1 MEGRVGKG
9 RWRVGGADLPQLI
22 SQLTPDLPHPTLTS
36 QQAADH
42 PNLPRAADL
51 FDELVGIGD
60 HIRVECLY
68 LRLDARGGESLGH
81 VLYELR
87 VVLVHDWP
95 QVDRAWSGLG
105 LELGSGVGL

>member
-9 RWRVGGADLPQLI
+9 RWRVGGADLPQLT
-22 SQLTPDLPHPTLTS
+22 SQLTPDLPHPTLIS
-36 QQAADH
+36 
-42 PNLPRAADL
+42 PRAADL
-51 FDELVGIGD
+51 LDELVGIGD